1 MCFFYADMTCLYFVL
16 LLFISS
22 VRLAFAPSSHLS
34 LSRSLSFRLHLSSS
48 FSLSLSFSLCP
59 VHTHTHTHC
68 IAVSVFVIRWVFW
81 GSYTKDQR
89 ELRSHCFQQRCCI
102 ARHTE
107 ENHKGFWKWCFTW
120 QNNLKTFTFAA
131 LHLRCFRL
139 VGPVFRNQMHYSP
152 LISNLP
158 RFFHTCQTW
167 LTHYTPSLYVDK
179 HCKIKYFQNQFDD
192 LMNNKFKSVLRMPCV
207 IRLLLGLYSDCM
219 TLKHLEK
226 KYNNNII

>member
-59 VHTHTHTHC
+59 VRVHTHC

-107 ENHKGFWKWCFTW
+107 ENHKGFWKWCFT
-120 QNNLKTFTFAA
+120 
-131 LHLRCFRL
+131 C
-139 VGPVFRNQMHYSP
+139 
-152 LISNLP
+152 
-158 RFFHTCQTW
+158 
-167 LTHYTPSLYVDK
+167 DK
-179 HCKIKYFQNQFDD
+179 IIWK
-192 LMNNKFKSVLRMPCV
+192 
-207 IRLLLGLYSDCM
+207 RLLLLHCTWGASDWWVQFSEIKCTILPWFQIYPDFSTPAKHDLHITLLHCM
-219 TLKHLEK
+219 STSTAKL
-226 KYNNNII
+226 NIFKINLMIWWTTNSNLS